1 MVKSEI
7 TSRSFGAVM
16 TFSLPAPE
24 RRPNAVAVAP
34 DGSIWFG
41 EQAVAGLAHLYVT
54 NGTLVE
60 YSFPGTYETSS
71 VAGFGCADKTDIWG
85 VALWDGRVWATDSAQ
100 NRLVGLSPTNDTF
113 KIVPL
118 STNDSLPYTLTP
130 GPDNA
135 LWFTQINS
143 GQIGTLYSNGTLAE
157 HSVQVPEHLNNT
169 SATVNVPGVPAQIV
183 FANSSVGYYVDASPL
198 ISGPSVFAFDPAHF
212 SPERVGTGNQSLSD
226 PDSISLGDGGIWLA
240 QHGDSSLA
248 LDNPG
253 NGSLTVYPTS
263 SVGYIGTTL
272 PYFVE
277 TSGSLVWFNEHF
289 GNRMA
294 ALDFPNKTLT
304 EYSLSDPAASNI
316 SQIDNALT
324 FALGGGK
331 AWFTESTANAIGS
344 VDGSYRPSFSISA
357 NGNST
362 ISLKTGGSASLEVS
376 LRGNSSSPLSIQL
389 SDSGSATSTGANIA
403 MHADKNVV
411 DSLAGNQT
419 VNVTVDAGNAPGRY
433 TLLVTA
439 TDGLISRSVYVQV
452 AVLP

>member
-1 MVKSEI
+1 MRGRRALALALAVVISIGGAFAILRQGPSSGCASFLGASMVKSEI

-169 SATVNVPGVPAQIV
+169 SAPTGAVLRIGC
-183 FANSSVGYYVDASPL
+183 SVC
-198 ISGPSVFAFDPAHF
+198 H
-212 SPERVGTGNQSLSD
+212 
-226 PDSISLGDGGIWLA
+226 
-240 QHGDSSLA
+240 
-248 LDNPG
+248 
-253 NGSLTVYPTS
+253 
-263 SVGYIGTTL
+263 
-272 PYFVE
+272 
-277 TSGSLVWFNEHF
+277 
-289 GNRMA
+289 MA
-294 ALDFPNKTLT
+294 W
-304 EYSLSDPAASNI
+304 
-316 SQIDNALT
+316 
-324 FALGGGK
+324 G
-331 AWFTESTANAIGS
+331 GS
-344 VDGSYRPSFSISA
+344 VISSA
-357 NGNST
+357 EHR
-362 ISLKTGGSASLEVS
+362 ISEC
-376 LRGNSSSPLSIQL
+376 
-389 SDSGSATSTGANIA
+389 
-403 MHADKNVV
+403 
-411 DSLAGNQT
+411 
-419 VNVTVDAGNAPGRY
+419 
-433 TLLVTA
+433 
-439 TDGLISRSVYVQV
+439 SV
-452 AVLP
+452 